1 MKKLNI
7 SVAAEPVFHIGGFPV
22 TNSLLTSVVVM
33 TVLLAVALN
42 AYRKSGNGK
51 KKLPLRIRIIT
62 EGLYGFLKNI
72 AGDKTESIFPLL
84 FTFFIFILIGNWI
97 GLLPGV
103 GTVGVWQNHHGEEV
117 LVPFFRSPNASLS
130 VTIALALIS
139 VVTIQILSIQSLG
152 FKNYLKK
159 FFNFKNPINSFVG
172 ILELISEFS
181 KILSFSFRLFG
192 NVFAGEVLLMVMMFL
207 IPFIVPVPFLMLEIF
222 VGLIQALVFT
232 MLTTIFI
239 VVATEEHH

>member
-7 SVAAEPVFHIGGFPV
+7 SVAAEPVFHIGEFPV

-33 TVLLAVALN
+33 VVFLIIAIK
-42 AYRKSGNGK
+42 AYFGSGKGR
-51 KKLPLRIRIIT
+51 KKLPLWIRVVT
-62 EGLYGFLKNI
+62 EGVYNFLRQI
-72 AGDKTESIFPLL
+72 SGDKTEKLFPLL
-84 FTFFIFILIGNWI
+84 FTFFIFILLGNWI

-103 GTVGVWQNHHGEEV
+103 GTIGIWEYHHGEKV
-117 LVPFFRSPNASLS
+117 LVPFLRSPNASLS
-130 VTIALALIS
+130 ITIALALIS
-139 VVTIQILSIQSLG
+139 VVTVQILSIKALG
-152 FKNYLKK
+152 GKKYLGK
-159 FFNFKNPINSFVG
+159 FFNFKNPINGFVG

-207 IPFIVPVPFLMLEIF
+207 IPFIVPVPFLILEIF

-239 VVATEEHH
+239 VVATAEHH

>member
-7 SVAAEPVFHIGGFPV
+7 SVAAEPVFHIGEFPV

-33 TVLLAVALN
+33 VVFLIIAVK
-42 AYRKSGNGK
+42 AYFGSGKGR
-51 KKLPLRIRIIT
+51 KKLPLWIRVVT
-62 EGLYGFLKNI
+62 EGVYNFLI
-72 AGDKTESIFPLL
+72 WEY
-84 FTFFIFILIGNWI
+84 
-97 GLLPGV
+97 
-103 GTVGVWQNHHGEEV
+103 HHGEKV
-117 LVPFFRSPNASLS
+117 LVPFLRSPNASLS
-130 VTIALALIS
+130 ITIALALIS
-139 VVTIQILSIQSLG
+139 VVTVQILSIKALG
-152 FKNYLKK
+152 GKKYLGK
-159 FFNFKNPINSFVG
+159 FFNFKNPINGFVG

-207 IPFIVPVPFLMLEIF
+207 IPLIIPVPFLILEIF

>member
-7 SVAAEPVFHIGGFPV
+7 SVAAEPVFHIGHFPV
-22 TNSLLTSVVVM
+22 TNSLLTGLVVM
-33 TVLLAVALN
+33 LILLIIAIR
-42 AYRKSGNGK
+42 AYLISGRGK
-51 KKLPLRIRIIT
+51 KPLPLTVRIVVG
-62 EGLYGFLKNI
+62 GLYNFLKQI
-72 AGDKTESIFPLL
+72 AGDNTEKLFPLL
-84 FTFFIFILIGNWI
+84 FTFFVFILLGNWI

-103 GTVGVWQNHHGEEV
+103 GTIGVWEHHHGEDV
-117 LVPFFRSPNASLS
+117 LVPFLRSPNASLS
-130 VTIALALIS
+130 ITIALALIS
-139 VVTIQILSIQSLG
+139 VITVQALSIRALG
-152 FKNYLKK
+152 LKKYLGK